1 MTINLNIPDI
11 RELRPRLTV
20 FGVGGAGG
28 NAVNNM
34 ITAGLQG
41 VEFVVANTDVQAL
54 TMSKAERIVQLGVQV
69 TEGLGAGA
77 QPEVGR
83 AAAEEA
89 IDEIRDHLSGAHMVF
104 VTAGMGGGTGTGA
117 APVIAKSA
125 REMGILTVGVVTK
138 PFHFEGQKRMRTAEN
153 GIVELQKCVDTLL
166 IIPNQNLFR
175 VANEKTTFA
184 DAFAM
189 ADQVLYSGVASITD
203 LMVKEGLINLDFAD
217 VRAVMREMGK
227 AMMGTGEAE
236 GEKRALTAAE
246 AAISNPLIDDASM
259 KGARGLLISITGG
272 RDLMLYEVDEAAT
285 RIREEVDQDANII
298 VGATFDETLD
308 GVIRVSVV
316 ATGIDQAAAQRSA
329 PAAEL
334 RIAGLAEGLRNE
346 SLRNEGLRNEGLRNE
361 GLRHEGPRHEGP
373 RFSERYERTE
383 SVPAVRSPLPAPPP
397 IPASVNASIESAAK
411 AAIASAAVEDVSI
424 RRLEMKPSL
433 FIDPAPAAEE
443 TEDPMDFIPPQAE
456 PMPRMTRMPHLDE
469 LPIPAQNEIRAQRGE
484 LPPDD
489 HPGRRKSLL
498 ERLAAVG
505 RQLRE
510 PGREEDVVPPSR
522 MPKNI
527 PQSPERLMGRPMPRP
542 SEPRPEPISEYAKR
556 TAPQGL
562 DQHGRQTLVHNQE
575 EEDQLEI
582 PAFLRRQAR

>member
-69 TEGLGAGA
+69 PAGLGAGA

-236 GEKRALTAAE
+236 GEKRALAAAE

-329 PAAEL
+329 PATEL
-334 RIAGLAEGLRNE
+334 RIADLAQGLRNE
-346 SLRNEGLRNEGLRNE
+346 ALRSEGLRNEGLRNE
-361 GLRHEGPRHEGP
+361 GGRNEGLRTEGP
-373 RFSERYERTE
+373 RFSDRYERTE
-383 SVPAVRSPLPAPPP
+383 SVQPVRSPIPAIPPM
-397 IPASVNASIESAAK
+397 PASVNASIESAAK
-411 AAIASAAVEDVSI
+411 AAIASAAAEDVTI

-433 FIDPAPAAEE
+433 FMDPAPVAEE
-443 TEDPMDFIPPQAE
+443 TEDPADFIPPQAE
-456 PMPRMTRMPHLDE
+456 PPPRTMRMPYLDE

-484 LPPDD
+484 LPQDE

-510 PGREEDVVPPSR
+510 QGKDEDVVPPSR

-527 PQSPERLMGRPMPRP
+527 PQTPERLMGRPMPRP
-542 SEPRPEPISEYAKR
+542 SEPRAEPVSEYAKR
-556 TAPQGL
+556 TGPQGL
-562 DQHGRQTLVHNQE
+562 DQHGRQTLVHNLD